1 MMCMMAA
8 KQTASRTESQHGLT
22 KAEACKALQVAPT
35 ADEEL
40 ILQAYW
46 HQARKVRVLASR
58 DPEARAQLDE
68 LNRAYLVL
76 NPARTE
82 APLTDEAPPLVNGT
96 PRLGE
101 EVITALRKI
110 IDETHSRWPQHV
122 REVTTLM
129 VTTAILTYLALSAG
143 ADPTWT
149 ILIAA
154 VAAVT
159 IWAPWRKV

>member
-1 MMCMMAA
+1 MAA
-8 KQTASRTESQHGLT
+8 KRAAAKKEAQHGLT

-40 ILQAYW
+40 IMQAYW
-46 HQARKVRVLASR
+46 HQARKVRVLAAR
-58 DPEARAQLDE
+58 DPEARAQLNE

-82 APLTDEAPPLVNGT
+82 APLAAEAPPSANSS

-101 EVITALRKI
+101 DVISSLRKL
-110 IDETHSRWPQHV
+110 IDQTRSRWPQHV

-143 ADPTWT
+143 ADPIWT
-149 ILIAA
+149 IFVAA
-154 VAAVT
+154 VAAAT
-159 IWAPWRKV
+159 IWAPWRHI

>member
-1 MMCMMAA
+1 MAA
-8 KQTASRTESQHGLT
+8 RRTAAKAEAQHGLT

-82 APLTDEAPPLVNGT
+82 APLTDEAPPASGT

-101 EVITALRKI
+101 EVIASLRRV
-110 IDETHSRWPQHV
+110 IDETRSRWPQHV

-143 ADPTWT
+143 ADPIWT

-159 IWAPWRKV
+159 IWAPWRRV

>member
-1 MMCMMAA
+1 MAA
-8 KQTASRTESQHGLT
+8 KRTAAKTEAQHGLT

-46 HQARKVRVLASR
+46 HQARKVRVLAAH
-58 DPEARAQLDE
+58 DPEARAHLDE

-76 NPARTE
+76 NPARTD
-82 APLTDEAPPLVNGT
+82 APLSDEAPPLADGT
-96 PRLGE
+96 LRLGD
-101 EVITALRKI
+101 EVIASLRKI
-110 IDETHSRWPQHV
+110 FDETRSRWPQHV

-143 ADPTWT
+143 ADPIWT
-149 ILIAA
+149 TLVAA

-159 IWAPWRKV
+159 IWAPWRHV

>member
-1 MMCMMAA
+1 MAA
-8 KQTASRTESQHGLT
+8 KRTTAKAEAQHGLG

-82 APLTDEAPPLVNGT
+82 APLSDEAPPLTDGT
-96 PRLGE
+96 QRLGE
-101 EVITALRKI
+101 EVIASLRRI
-110 IDETHSRWPQHV
+110 VDETRSRWPQHV
-122 REVTTLM
+122 REVTMLM
-129 VTTAILTYLALSAG
+129 VTTSILTYLALSAG
-143 ADPTWT
+143 ADPLWT
-149 ILIAA
+149 ILVAA

-159 IWAPWRKV
+159 IWAPWRRV

>member
-1 MMCMMAA
+1 MAA
-8 KQTASRTESQHGLT
+8 KRTTAKTEAQHGLT

-40 ILQAYW
+40 IMQAYW

-58 DPEARAQLDE
+58 DPVARAQLDE

-82 APLTDEAPPLVNGT
+82 APLSGETPRLADGS

-101 EVITALRKI
+101 DVIASLRKI
-110 IDETHSRWPQHV
+110 IDETRSRWPQHV

-129 VTTAILTYLALSAG
+129 VTTAVLTYLALSAG
-143 ADPTWT
+143 ADPIWT
-149 ILIAA
+149 IVAA
-154 VAAVT
+154 GVAAVT
-159 IWAPWRKV
+159 IWAPWRRT

>member
-1 MMCMMAA
+1 MAA
-8 KQTASRTESQHGLT
+8 KRTTAKVEAQHGLD

-82 APLTDEAPPLVNGT
+82 APLADEAPPPAEDT

-101 EVITALRKI
+101 EVITSLRKI
-110 IDETHSRWPQHV
+110 IDETRSRWPQHV

-129 VTTAILTYLALSAG
+129 VTTAVLTYLALSAG
-143 ADPTWT
+143 ADPLWT
-149 ILIAA
+149 ILVAA
-154 VAAVT
+154 VAAIA
-159 IWAPWRKV
+159 IWAPWRRV

>member
-1 MMCMMAA
+1 MAA
-8 KQTASRTESQHGLT
+8 KRTTSKVEEQHGL
-22 KAEACKALQVAPT
+22 KREEACKVLQVAPT

-40 ILQAYW
+40 IMQAYW
-46 HQARKVRVLASR
+46 HQARKVRVLAAR
-58 DPEARAQLDE
+58 DPEARAELDE

-82 APLTDEAPPLVNGT
+82 APLTDEAPPLADGT

-101 EVITALRKI
+101 EVIASLRRI
-110 IDETHSRWPQHV
+110 IDETRSRWPQHL

-129 VTTAILTYLALSAG
+129 VTTAVLTYLALSAG
-143 ADPTWT
+143 ADPIWT
-149 ILIAA
+149 TLVAA

-159 IWAPWRKV
+159 IWAPWRRV

>member
-1 MMCMMAA
+1 MAA
-8 KQTASRTESQHGLT
+8 KRTAAKTEAQHGLT

-46 HQARKVRVLASR
+46 HQARKVRVLAAH

-82 APLTDEAPPLVNGT
+82 APLSGEAPELPDGT
-96 PRLGE
+96 LRLGE
-101 EVITALRKI
+101 EVIASLRKV
-110 IDETHSRWPQHV
+110 IDETRSRWPQHI

-129 VTTAILTYLALSAG
+129 VTTAVLTYLALSAG
-143 ADPTWT
+143 ADPIWT
-149 ILIAA
+149 TLVATAA
-154 VAAVT
+154 ALA
-159 IWAPWRKV
+159 IWAPWRRV